1 MTDSTT
7 KPAEMP
13 PTSPAKNLGND
24 LLASIVV
31 FLVALPL
38 CMGVAIASGAPVA
51 TGLITGIV
59 GGIIVGM
66 LAGCPLQVSGPA
78 AGLTVIVYEI
88 IEQFGLEYLG
98 VIVLIAGIMQ
108 VLAGVFRIG
117 QWFRA
122 VSPAVIQG
130 MLAGI
135 GILILASQFHVMV
148 DDSVKGKGLKNLLY
162 IPESFMKALAI
173 PDWEPL
179 AIRQKRI
186 VALRSV
192 GELHRRQVDLRE
204 RVAEYIPHAELSA
217 GLDPNK
223 VPRPEPAILKQKM
236 DDQQLLLEALDNFS
250 TEILA
255 NETTANNTQR
265 LEKTRSAIT
274 STEELMLQAEQSI
287 INWDVARVL
296 KDQEKVVKSIEQLI
310 ATQKSHSW
318 AAALGLL
325 SIALIVLWKTFA
337 PQRLSLIPPPLIAI
351 TVATLL
357 AAWLSLPV
365 VYVEVP
371 DKLWSEIRVPSL
383 TLLSGADWF
392 ALIQAAAVVAI
403 VASAETLLCCTAVD
417 QMHSGP
423 RTRYD
428 QELLAQGVGNTLCG
442 FLGALPMTGVIVR
455 SSANVQA
462 GGKSR
467 LSAILH
473 GVWLLVFV
481 VFLSFL
487 LRMIPTASL
496 AAILVYTGYKLVNLK
511 SIKKLYE
518 FGRTEVL
525 IYLAT
530 VVTIVCTD
538 LLTGVIT
545 GIVLAAVKLLYTF
558 SHLEIKL
565 EPDPAK
571 PQRIFLRLNGAATF
585 IRLPSLASRLEEVSP
600 AAELHVDF
608 EKLAYIDHACLDLLM
623 NWAKQHQ
630 SLGGR
635 LVIDWAS
642 LHGRFRGPTKP
653 NATDVEAPTS

>member
-1 MTDSTT
+1 MTDSTE
-7 KPAEMP
+7 KSAQPH
-13 PTSPAKNLGND
+13 SGAKNFGGD
-24 LLASIVV
+24 LLPSFVV

-51 TGLITGIV
+51 TGLITGII
-59 GGIIVGM
+59 GGIIVGT

-88 IEQFGLEYLG
+88 IAKFGLEYLG
-98 VIVLIAGIMQ
+98 IIVLIAGIMQ

-162 IPESFMKALAI
+162 IPESFMKAFAL
-173 PDWEPL
+173 PDWEP
-179 AIRQKRI
+179 ISVRKQRI

-217 GLDPNK
+217 GLDPTK
-223 VPRPEPAILKQKM
+223 VPRPESTILQQKM
-236 DDQQLLLEALDNFS
+236 DDQQKLLDALEKLSVD
-250 TEILA
+250 IMA
-255 NETTANNTQR
+255 NETAAKNPDR
-265 LEKTRSAIT
+265 LEKTRAAIADAKAQ
-274 STEELMLQAEQSI
+274 MLVAEQSI
-287 INWDVARVL
+287 INWDVQHVL
-296 KDQEKVVKSIEQLI
+296 KDQESVVKSVEQLI

-325 SIALIVLWKTFA
+325 SIGLIVLWKMFA
-337 PQRLSLIPPPLIAI
+337 PQRLSLIPPPLVAI

-357 AAWLSLPV
+357 AAWFSLPV

-371 DKLWSEIRVPSL
+371 DQLWSEIRVPSL
-383 TLLSGADWF
+383 TLLSGADWL
-392 ALIQAAAVVAI
+392 ALIQAAAVVGI

-428 QELLAQGVGNTLCG
+428 QELLAQGVGNTICG
-442 FLGALPMTGVIVR
+442 LLGALPMTGVIVR

-487 LRMIPTASL
+487 LRLIPTASL
-496 AAILVYTGYKLVNLK
+496 AAILVYTGYKLVNLE

-525 IYLAT
+525 IYFAT
-530 VVTIVCTD
+530 VIMIVCTD
-538 LLTGVIT
+538 LLTGVVT
-545 GIVLAAVKLLYTF
+545 GIVLAAIKLLYTF

-565 EPDPAK
+565 ETDPLK
-571 PQRIFLRLNGAATF
+571 PQRMFLRLTGAATF
-585 IRLPSLASRLEEVSP
+585 IRLPSLACRLEDVSP
-600 AAELHVDF
+600 SAELHVDF
-608 EKLAYIDHACLDLLM
+608 EKLDYIDHACLDLLM
-623 NWAKQHQ
+623 SWAKQHQ

-642 LHGRFRGPTKP
+642 LHGRFRGPAKQGSADAETM
-653 NATDVEAPTS
+653 V